1 MILSLRRRTTP
12 SCLSVATLE
21 LWGAGGRT
29 KVQLCVST
37 CADKNTPQVGITS
50 RKPGGELGG
59 IARCESPTYQVE
71 TKQPRNKMK
80 PKSRA
85 HSFAVMI
92 AFAIGS
98 LMSATSAL
106 GAVSLNGQ
114 VLSGGGPVASS
125 TVTLWAATAGA
136 PTQMGQAHTGADGR
150 FTIAATGYPPGDAT
164 LYLVAKG

>member
-59 IARCESPTYQVE
+59 IARCESLTYQVE
-71 TKQPRNKMK
+71 TKQPRNKLK
-80 PKSRA
+80 PKSRP
-85 HSFAVMI
+85 HSLLVIMPL
-92 AFAIGS
+92 AFGS
-98 LMSATSAL
+98 LS
-106 GAVSLNGQ
+106 
-114 VLSGGGPVASS
+114 
-125 TVTLWAATAGA
+125 
-136 PTQMGQAHTGADGR
+136 
-150 FTIAATGYPPGDAT
+150 
-164 LYLVAKG
+164 